1 MQSKVHAFRV
11 QITRALAGKKAAAA
25 AVPKLASLTVF
36 VAGAFSPLQR
46 AVLAVLEPLFA
57 VGAAPD
63 DAAARFPAD
72 ALARVKAAVLAD
84 AAHKAGVKAAMEF
97 ASVTIAD
104 HRGRDA
110 PTPQLR
116 GTPAIDEARL
126 WADNEEY
133 LKKALDVP
141 AVRVVKIEDPGALA
155 LDTTGKAKAVTPGE
169 PHVVA
174 VPAG

>member
-1 MQSKVHAFRV
+1 MKP
-11 QITRALAGKKAAAA
+11 RALGYLGVNAKSLADWADYATRLAGMQIADKAGGSMALRMDDRKQRL
-25 AVPKLASLTVF
+25 VIEENGGDG
-36 VAGAFSPLQR
+36 VAYFGWEMDDAEALGAFCATL
-46 AVLAVLEPLFA
+46 
-57 VGAAPD
+57 D
-63 DAAARFPAD
+63 
-72 ALARVKAAVLAD
+72 
-84 AAHKAGVKAAMEF
+84 KAGVKAAMEF

-126 WADNEEY
+126 WADNAEF

-141 AVRVVKIEDPGALA
+141 AVRVVKIEDPGALE
-155 LDTTGKAKAVTPGE
+155 LDTTGKAKAVTPGD

-174 VPAG
+174 VPL